1 MSTTA
6 LLLVLAAAVCH
17 AGWNVVA
24 HGVSRLGTP
33 FLWWGAVASAVL
45 WLPVVP
51 FTGGLGASAGGLAVG
66 AGLSAVLHVV
76 YMTVLQRGYA
86 AGNLSTVYATARGT
100 GPAVSAGLAV
110 LLLGEQLPVTAVVG
124 IAVVVVGVVATGLID
139 RQLTASASPR
149 LPGVPDAAAPTRPRR
164 RLDPGIAWGLLTGL
178 AIASYTIWDAH
189 ALRTW
194 GLSPVSFMVGV
205 TLGEVVF
212 YSATLGRRRREIA
225 VVLRAHWPRVL
236 AFGVLSPLSYI
247 LVLTAIQTAPVALV
261 APARETSVVMVAVF
275 GALVLREGSLAT
287 RLAASLVVLGGIA
300 LLAL

>member
-1 MSTTA
+1 MSGSA

-17 AGWNVVA
+17 ASWNVVA
-24 HGVSRLGTP
+24 HGVSRIGAP

-51 FTGGLGASAGGLAVG
+51 FTGGLGGSVAGLALG
-66 AGLSAVLHVV
+66 AGVSAVLHVV

-86 AGNLSTVYATARGT
+86 AGALSTVYATARGT
-100 GPAVSAGLAV
+100 GPAVSAVLAV
-110 LLLGEQLPVTAVVG
+110 LLLGERLSTLAVAG
-124 IAVVVVGVVATGLID
+124 IAVVVAGVVATGLID
-139 RQLTASASPR
+139 RRPAVTSDPTASSTGGGR
-149 LPGVPDAAAPTRPRR
+149 RRR

-194 GLSPVSFMVGV
+194 ELSPVAFMVGV

-212 YSATLGRRRREIA
+212 YTAALGRRRGELLA
-225 VVLRAHWPRVL
+225 VVRAHWPRVL
-236 AFGVLSPLSYI
+236 TFGVLSPLSYI
-247 LVLTAIQTAPVALV
+247 LVLVAIQTTPVALV

-275 GALVLREGSLAT
+275 GALVLREGSVAK
-287 RLAASLVVLGGIA
+287 RLAASVVVLGGIA
-300 LLAL
+300 LLAV